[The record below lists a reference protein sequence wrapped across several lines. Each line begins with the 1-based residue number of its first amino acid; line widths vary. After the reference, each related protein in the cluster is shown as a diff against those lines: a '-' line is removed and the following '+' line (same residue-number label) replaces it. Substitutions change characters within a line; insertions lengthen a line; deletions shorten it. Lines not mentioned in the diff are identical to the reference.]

1 MTEDTKLAYSA
12 NHVYRE
18 GYEQGKA
25 DLIEEGY
32 MSPADV
38 NKAVARARYET
49 LKDGYNQALKDLKF
63 NLEEEKKV
71 YAYNGYSLDTDKWLD
86 SYLKSKL
93 DL

>member
-32 MSPADV
+32 MSPSEV

-49 LKDGYNQALKDLKF
+49 LKDFGKF
-63 NLEEEKKV
+63 IDNNVHCMDGEIC
-71 YAYNGYSLDTDKWLD
+71 LDDDITILIDQYRMKR
-86 SYLKSKL
+86 
-93 DL
+93 